1 VNAQLRTTPVP
12 SRVLALDHVGVLGG
26 AELSMLDVMSG
37 LGAEVSVRLFA
48 DGPFRQALERRGVD
62 VRVLSMGALGDVKKL
77 SRVPS
82 PRALFATWRLAGR
95 VADEG
100 RTARVLYANSQKAF
114 VVAAIAGFRCARP
127 VVWHLRD
134 LLGPPHF
141 SAMNTRAVVTLANRG
156 AARVIANSHA
166 TAAAFVAAGGVSAK
180 VRVVHN
186 GIDAAPFD
194 AVTDTD
200 ARVLRAE
207 LSPTANF
214 VMAMFGRLSP
224 WKGQD
229 VALAAL
235 RALPPDCHLWI
246 VGAAL
251 FGEQAYEA
259 ELRAAAASL
268 GVADRVCFL
277 GFRDDVPALMK
288 AADVVVHASTLP
300 EPFGRV
306 AVEGMLAVRP
316 VVATAAGGIGEIIT
330 DGRTGVLVPPGD
342 APALARAVQALRSDS
357 SRAAALAAAGA
368 AHARAAFTVGVMVR
382 GVRAVLDEVTG

>member
-1 VNAQLRTTPVP
+1 MRSVPVP
-12 SRVLALDHVGVLGG
+12 SRVIALDHVGVLGG
-26 AELSMLDVMSG
+26 AELSMLDVMTG

-62 VRVLSMGALGDVKKL
+62 VRVLTMGALGDVKKL

-82 PRALFATWRLAGR
+82 PRALFATWRLAGQ
-95 VADEG
+95 VANEG

-114 VVAAIAGFRCARP
+114 VVAAMAGFRCARP

-134 LLGPPHF
+134 LLGAPHF
-141 SAMNTRAVVTLANRG
+141 SAVNTRAVVTLANLG

-166 TAAAFVAAGGVSAK
+166 TAAAFVAAGGASAK

-194 AVTDTD
+194 AVTDTA

-259 ELRAAAASL
+259 ELRTAAASM
-268 GVADRVCFL
+268 GVADRVRFL

-316 VVATAAGGIGEIIT
+316 VVAAAAGGIGEIIT

-342 APALARAVQALRSDS
+342 ASALARAVQALRSDS
-357 SRAAALAAAGA
+357 SRAAALAAEGA
-368 AHARAAFTVGVMVR
+368 AHARIAFTVGAMVR